1 MSGEAALPRLELPK
15 QPYRSRYYRD
25 NAFGRL
31 TGKSTTTI
39 SQKNANTSTILNN
52 FLAGLDSINNSGS
65 QLDSTSHFE
74 IQFSKRRNPVKE
86 SPKDL
91 QGKKKSSAA
100 RSQLQLPENNQS
112 CHVKESFTAKRKENN
127 GCCISNKQM
136 ESRLVPIAFDDEKAS
151 VRGCGDG
158 DDGRDFIDEAEE
170 LIAVKDLVPEADKS
184 PMEKFG
190 ITYNAETSV
199 INSTPNVSS
208 LSQEPKP
215 KMRLCFNTSLTP
227 VVLRSPLAAIKE
239 KNIAPSTSGVEKHKT
254 SFNSFGKNFSHS
266 FHRPVLFVM
275 PPSAQVAPGISAP
288 KCNDFEFELMEK
300 ESFSFESQITIPRKT
315 PVLSHKPNKQENKS
329 ASNIKEVVKKGKH
342 KKMAGKE
349 VAVTDE
355 KQDKLLSE
363 PMLFLKQLEDKESS
377 KASKPV
383 KPEEVGRRSDG
394 LPLKNNMAELQ
405 EELQNEHSSTSKL
418 PFTPKQKT
426 KLGPKNQK
434 SGKKY
439 AAIEGSRD
447 EREAF
452 QEEPQLCV
460 LEKAKGME
468 KSKVSKQ
475 GAVKNSVKSDSSS
488 NLSKA
493 SNGKTS
499 LRILYTESETPD
511 KKKVV
516 NQTMS
521 LDYNSLT
528 KRVEP
533 VSVPLTGAIAEV
545 QECVKLAELETNKL
559 KATLFNGKSKEASM
573 LNASQTLSRLPQRIN
588 SKGPS
593 LNASETPAAFN
604 NKCMNNKQKEC
615 PTENAIPSTSA
626 IGKQK
631 KEQTPR
637 LPNNFGIKPAVP
649 ALPQPKKDINIPSAT
664 IHEFEFE
671 LEEEESFCF
680 ESWITIPK
688 KAIIQDPAGQE
699 KKSVSAAKKTK
710 KKERVQKTEL
720 TRKEAIVPLKKKIDE
735 KQLALNKNKW
745 SKNEN
750 QPKGSGKRSK
760 RLLKNNKIVVN
771 TEKEEQEIQNESLLH
786 SERLLSPK
794 QKKLGGKKR
803 GRPRKKTVVEPDRA
817 QGQEELQEDFHVDSE
832 NRNEKSKL
840 SGEDAITYKK
850 LPEFVSSVNLPS
862 SHPKHLASKQTELE
876 DKKRGPQRKKS
887 MGKSDA
893 AEGQEELQDFCEVS
907 CLSEEDIITS
917 RRISESES
925 SVNLPWLQTD
935 EKKSKLTLFA
945 KPRTQNKK
953 KTKKGQKLK
962 STVKKK
968 EMSEKR
974 TWPKKPYSK
983 KYIPYEFGEN
993 LPQDNAVEVYTRSRR
1008 PTRPPSKWWVVQHDD
1023 NYSQKRL
1030 KTDYLTELDDSL
1042 KDRTAKPLISQMKEK
1057 ERGLKIR
1064 SSHAQAKPLKSEMRS
1079 SEEQNFEED
1088 VFENDSSPSSPPH
1101 TLSKLKRQQGTA
1113 NQHDNSGRPSHYQSE
1128 PTGQWGIANQ
1138 QDNGSDSVSVKE
1150 QRRKQKYSSASS
1162 IPKKR
1167 LFSEVEEEKGKPFDM
1182 HLPKKQKS
1190 RLKVHDFNMQ
1200 DQNKMQEEE
1209 EYSPLSRPAYV
1220 CTTSRQTKDYISLP
1234 SKPSLQ
1240 KPFRESFASSAATY
1254 VDRNNAQ
1261 RPATVKVSP
1270 GIKNQIVTSARK
1282 SFTKSANELCV
1293 STQVSPGTPNQ
1304 AVMRSRNYKAMK
1316 YRDET
1321 VPPQHCEQPT
1331 DINEEDVKPGPS
1343 TSVQSKRTLKQGLP
1357 HDNLPVFNR
1366 SGPGPCANYEEESS
1380 DANGSGYLDHRET
1393 MDFGDANEDD
1403 SYTKDSASEEND
1415 NCEKPSEVAIQE
1427 SLKSTCVWSVKESS
1441 EVFIDCV
1448 KTSDMCDFFYPL
1460 KTEYDDNRSIAICK
1474 SLNWQTFSCGK
1485 LVLGPYKEKGCQMV
1499 YKDTMVFHILKG
1511 ELGITIYHT
1520 TYHLKEGDYFFV
1532 PSGNTYNVTNL
1543 QDTEAVLLFTQL
1555 KGGKMD

>member
-1 MSGEAALPRLELPK
+1 MMTTGSLPSHSKFLSSPEEVSSRGRGPADTCPVDQKKELPK

-254 SFNSFGKNFSHS
+254 SFNSFGK
-266 FHRPVLFVM
+266 
-275 PPSAQVAPGISAP
+275 
-288 KCNDFEFELMEK
+288 K
-300 ESFSFESQITIPRKT
+300 
-315 PVLSHKPNKQENKS
+315 
-329 ASNIKEVVKKGKH
+329 
-342 KKMAGKE
+342 
-349 VAVTDE
+349 
-355 KQDKLLSE
+355 
-363 PMLFLKQLEDKESS
+363 
-377 KASKPV
+377 
-383 KPEEVGRRSDG
+383 
-394 LPLKNNMAELQ
+394 
-405 EELQNEHSSTSKL
+405 
-418 PFTPKQKT
+418 
-426 KLGPKNQK
+426 
-434 SGKKY
+434 
-439 AAIEGSRD
+439 
-447 EREAF
+447 
-452 QEEPQLCV
+452 
-460 LEKAKGME
+460 
-468 KSKVSKQ
+468 
-475 GAVKNSVKSDSSS
+475 
-488 NLSKA
+488 
-493 SNGKTS
+493 
-499 LRILYTESETPD
+499 
-511 KKKVV
+511 
-516 NQTMS
+516 
-521 LDYNSLT
+521 
-528 KRVEP
+528 
-533 VSVPLTGAIAEV
+533 
-545 QECVKLAELETNKL
+545 
-559 KATLFNGKSKEASM
+559 
-573 LNASQTLSRLPQRIN
+573 
-588 SKGPS
+588 PS

>member
-15 QPYRSRYYRD
+15 QPYRSRYYRE

-31 TGKSTTTI
+31 TGKSMTTI

-65 QLDSTSHFE
+65 RLDSTSHFE
-74 IQFSKRRNPVKE
+74 VQFSKRRNSVKE

-112 CHVKESFTAKRKENN
+112 CHVEESFTAKRKENN
-127 GCCISNKQM
+127 GCCISSKQM

-151 VRGCGDG
+151 VHGCGDG
-158 DDGRDFIDEAEE
+158 DDERDFVDEEEE
-170 LIAVKDLVPEADKS
+170 LIAVKDLVPEADMS
-184 PMEKFG
+184 PVEKFG

-227 VVLRSPLAAIKE
+227 VVLRSPLAAIKK

-254 SFNSFGKNFSHS
+254 SFNSFGKK
-266 FHRPVLFVM
+266 PVLFVL
-275 PPSAQVAPGISAP
+275 PPPAQVAPSISAP

-300 ESFSFESQITIPRKT
+300 ESFSFESQIIIPRKT

-363 PMLFLKQLEDKESS
+363 PMPFLKQLEDKETS
-377 KASKPV
+377 KANKPV
-383 KPEEVGRRSDG
+383 KPEEVGRRSAG
-394 LPLKNNMAELQ
+394 LSLKNNVAELQ
-405 EELQNEHSSTSKL
+405 EELQNEPSSTSKL

-439 AAIEGSRD
+439 AAIEGNRD

-452 QEEPQLCV
+452 QEEPPLCV

-475 GAVKNSVKSDSSS
+475 SAVKNSVKSDSSS

-493 SNGKTS
+493 SNGKTP
-499 LRILYTESETPD
+499 LRILYTESETPN
-511 KKKVV
+511 KQKVV

-521 LDYNSLT
+521 SDYNSLT
-528 KRVEP
+528 KRVDP
-533 VSVPLTGAIAEV
+533 VSVPLTGAIADD
-545 QECVKLAELETNKL
+545 QERDKLAGLETNKL
-559 KATLFNGKSKEASM
+559 KASLFSGKSKEATM
-573 LNASQTLSRLPQRIN
+573 LNASQNLSRLPQRIN

-593 LNASETPAAFN
+593 LNASETPAVFN
-604 NKCMNNKQKEC
+604 SKCMNNKQKEC

-649 ALPQPKKDINIPSAT
+649 ALPQPKQDINIPSAP

-699 KKSVSAAKKTK
+699 KKSVSATKKTK
-710 KKERVQKTEL
+710 KKERVQKTKL

-760 RLLKNNKIVVN
+760 RLLKNNRTVVN

-786 SERLLSPK
+786 SERLLSLK
-794 QKKLGGKKR
+794 QKKLGGKKG
-803 GRPRKKTVVEPDRA
+803 GRPRKKTVIEPDRA
-817 QGQEELQEDFHVDSE
+817 EGQEELQEDFHVDGE
-832 NRNEKSKL
+832 NRTEKSKL
-840 SGEDAITYKK
+840 SGEDVITYKK

-876 DKKRGPQRKKS
+876 KKKRGPPRKKS
-887 MGKSDA
+887 VGKSDT
-893 AEGQEELQDFCEVS
+893 AEGQQEELQDFCEAS
-907 CLSEEDIITS
+907 CLSEEDIVTS
-917 RRISESES
+917 RRLSESES
-925 SVNLPWLQTD
+925 SVNLPWLHTD

-953 KTKKGQKLK
+953 KTKKGQKQK

-968 EMSEKR
+968 EMSEKQ

-1008 PTRPPSKWWVVQHDD
+1008 PTRPPSKWWVVQNDD

-1042 KDRTAKPLISQMKEK
+1042 RDRTAKPLISQMKEK
-1057 ERGLKIR
+1057 EGGLKIR
-1064 SSHAQAKPLKSEMRS
+1064 SSHAQTKPLKSEMLS
-1079 SEEQNFEED
+1079 SEEQNFEEN
-1088 VFENDSSPSSPPH
+1088 VFGNDSSPSSPPH
-1101 TLSKLKRQQGTA
+1101 TQSKPKWQQGTA
-1113 NQHDNSGRPSHYQSE
+1113 NQHDNSGKPSHYQSK
-1128 PTGQWGIANQ
+1128 PIGQRGIANQ
-1138 QDNGSDSVSVKE
+1138 QDDDSDSVSVKE

-1190 RLKVHDFNMQ
+1190 RLKLKVHDFNMQ
-1200 DQNKMQEEE
+1200 DQNKMQEEEE

-1293 STQVSPGTPNQ
+1293 NTQVSPGTPNR
-1304 AVMRSRNYKAMK
+1304 AVMRSRNYKTMK

-1393 MDFGDANEDD
+1393 MDFGDGNEDD

-1415 NCEKPSEVAIQE
+1415 NCEKEPSEVAIQE
-1427 SLKSTCVWSVKESS
+1427 SLKSTCVWSVQESS